1 MNLNAQPPTL
11 LMYATFKYIYSFMW
25 RGALWNSYCWSKNSL
40 NSVDVCF
47 CTHART
53 GKLMHTEEHISTDT
67 QTHNPNTG
75 TNGCARMHEY
85 TFTRC
90 LSLTQECVFAHRELI
105 IDACSAQKHSMQADT
120 HTRMHAIHQPLLA
133 QSSHMHA
140 HVYVRARTY
149 KCATLKSTQKA
160 LITPIPRRAHTHT
173 PIHIH
178 ITFQPS
184 SKILTCRQSRHK
196 DAHTQPHSA

>member
-1 MNLNAQPPTL
+1 MCA
-11 LMYATFKYIYSFMW
+11 S
-25 RGALWNSYCWSKNSL
+25 
-40 NSVDVCF
+40 
-47 CTHART
+47 ART
-53 GKLMHTEEHISTDT
+53 CRQAHAYGRTYKHWHTN
-67 QTHNPNTG
+67 THNPNTG
-75 TNGCARMHEY
+75 TNGCARTHEY

-105 IDACSAQKHSMQADT
+105 IDARSANTRCKRAHT
-120 HTRMHAIHQPLLA
+120 HAWMHAIHQPLLA
-133 QSSHMHA
+133 QPSHMHA

-160 LITPIPRRAHTHT
+160 LITPILRRAHTHT

-178 ITFQPS
+178 ITFQPPS
-184 SKILTCRQSRHK
+184 QILTCRQSRHK